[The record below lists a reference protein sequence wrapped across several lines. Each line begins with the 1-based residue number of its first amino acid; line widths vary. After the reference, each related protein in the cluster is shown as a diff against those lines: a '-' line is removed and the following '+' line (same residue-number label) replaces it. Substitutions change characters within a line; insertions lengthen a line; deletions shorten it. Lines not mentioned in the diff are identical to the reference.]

1 MVIKAKEWNR
11 CQKWKW
17 KSESENSIT
26 LKNKKN
32 MRRKG
37 KVTLLPRTLAGDD
50 ENISQ
55 TCFWSKTEQ
64 QGTIHKYYPWA
75 IQCLPVDIN
84 IR

>member
-1 MVIKAKEWNR
+1 
-11 CQKWKW
+11 
-17 KSESENSIT
+17 
-26 LKNKKN
+26 
-32 MRRKG
+32 MRGKG

-64 QGTIHKYYPWA
+64 PGIIHRYYPWA
-75 IQCLPVDIN
+75 IQCLSVDTN

>member
-1 MVIKAKEWNR
+1 
-11 CQKWKW
+11 
-17 KSESENSIT
+17 
-26 LKNKKN
+26 

-64 QGTIHKYYPWA
+64 PGIIHRYYPWA
-75 IQCLPVDIN
+75 IQCLLILILGSDLSTIIYELIQS
-84 IR
+84 IRTSFL